1 MPTISNMCSKLDSKI
16 SKIPFIILVWD
27 IENSTFWQLNRPD
40 IRPTKETSFTIVFD
54 PKYNSSS
61 VLYPDTYYC
70 NTLEELSEIINFV
83 SDSYP
88 LYLENILN
96 HEYDN
101 LIKRDSIFKEVKYNT
116 ELE

>member
-1 MPTISNMCSKLDSKI
+1 MPTISNMCRKLDSKI

-27 IENSTFWQLNRPD
+27 IENLTFWQLNRPD
-40 IRPTKETSFTIVFD
+40 IRPTKETSFTIVLD

-70 NTLEELSEIINFV
+70 NTLEELAEIINFV

-101 LIKRDSIFKEVKYNT
+101 LITRDSIFTEVKYNT